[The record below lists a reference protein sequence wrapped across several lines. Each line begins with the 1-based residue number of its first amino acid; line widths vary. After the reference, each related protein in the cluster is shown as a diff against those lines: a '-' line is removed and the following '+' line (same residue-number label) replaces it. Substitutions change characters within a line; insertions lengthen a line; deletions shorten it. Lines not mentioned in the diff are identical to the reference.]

1 MRNLDIFN
9 CAAVEILHLSL
20 ESFPSAAEIDPEEI
34 AETVKGYF
42 LDNEFSA
49 VNESLLN
56 EKCNDT
62 LSWLASENYLVVN
75 DEYYDVPST
84 AILTQKG
91 LNAVNAKTT
100 LLDSANSKQFSEH
113 FKGGLI
119 QLPFS
124 AVSSLMVD
132 FFKSLS

>member
-20 ESFPSAAEIDPEEI
+20 ESFPSPAEIDPEEI